1 MKKTLMLIIAL
12 VLIAGTPVFAA
23 PSADEIVT
31 LANQASYYAGEDG
44 RAHVKMTITAAD
56 GGERSR
62 EFVILRKDLPHDDQK
77 FYVYFET
84 PADVYKMAFLVWKNV
99 AREDDRWLWLPA
111 LNLKKRIAPG
121 DKRTSFVGSDFYYED
136 VSGRSLDEDR
146 HELIEE
152 TATRYVIRNTPKNPS
167 TVEFSHYIVQID
179 KTTYLPVKA
188 EYFDQSGTVYRV
200 VEALEVATVQGY
212 PTVTKAAARDLLSGS
227 TTINHFT
234 QIEYDLGLQERI
246 FTERFLR
253 RAPREVTR

>member
-1 MKKTLMLIIAL
+1 
-12 VLIAGTPVFAA
+12 
-23 PSADEIVT
+23 
-31 LANQASYYAGEDG
+31 
-44 RAHVKMTITAAD
+44 
-56 GGERSR
+56 
-62 EFVILRKDLPHDDQK
+62 
-77 FYVYFET
+77 
-84 PADVYKMAFLVWKNV
+84 NV

-152 TATRYVIRNTPKNPS
+152 TATRYVIRNTPKNRS
-167 TVEFSHYIVQID
+167 SVEFSHYIVQID

-188 EYFDQSGTVYRV
+188 EYFDQSGSVYRV

-212 PTVTKAAARDLLSGS
+212 PTVIKAAARDLLAGS